1 MSIPLPD
8 PVQLTSRLIQIDTS
22 NPPGNEEAVAAALAP
37 LLVGAGYEV
46 ELLEMAP
53 GRPNLIARQAW
64 GPQPPLLLT
73 GHMDTVTQGAESW
86 ERDPFGGEINGGVM
100 HGRGASDM
108 KSGLAALTVAALAL
122 AREKPT
128 RSGLV
133 LVFTSSEETGC
144 QGAEFLARNHPG
156 TLGGAG
162 AMLVAE
168 PTANLPVLGHKG
180 AVWLRGV
187 CRGKAAHGSMPEL
200 GDNAIYKA
208 AAAVSRLA
216 SYQFPLPPHPVLGR
230 ATLNVGTISGGRA
243 TNVVP
248 EHAEFTVDL
257 RVIPGLEPDQAQEEL
272 TAYLGDAVSLERF
285 QGDGAL
291 WTDPEH
297 PWIARML
304 ELLARRRGQGF
315 EPGGVAYFT
324 DGSALSRALGGV
336 PTLLLG
342 PGEPGMAHVVNES
355 CPVDN
360 IRQSAEDYLAIA
372 RDWCAA

>member
-1 MSIPLPD
+1 M
-8 PVQLTSRLIQIDTS
+8 
-22 NPPGNEEAVAAALAP
+22 
-37 LLVGAGYEV
+37 
-46 ELLEMAP
+46 
-53 GRPNLIARQAW
+53 
-64 GPQPPLLLT
+64 
-73 GHMDTVTQGAESW
+73 
-86 ERDPFGGEINGGVM
+86 
-100 HGRGASDM
+100 
-108 KSGLAALTVAALAL
+108 
-122 AREKPT
+122 
-128 RSGLV
+128 
-133 LVFTSSEETGC
+133 
-144 QGAEFLARNHPG
+144 
-156 TLGGAG
+156 
-162 AMLVAE
+162 
-168 PTANLPVLGHKG
+168 
-180 AVWLRGV
+180 
-187 CRGKAAHGSMPEL
+187 
-200 GDNAIYKA
+200 
-208 AAAVSRLA
+208 
-216 SYQFPLPPHPVLGR
+216 
-230 ATLNVGTISGGRA
+230 
-243 TNVVP
+243 VP